1 MSDAQMTAEKATALR
16 KPFPKQSVGILPKPY
31 KKDSPKGQCG
41 ECGGYH
47 GLPAVH
53 LDFVGHA
60 AVTDRLLTVDPH
72 WTWDFAEVDPATGL
86 PSLRHSIDPD
96 HNLWIRLTICGVT
109 RIGVGDGSSMKERI
123 GDAIRN
129 AAMRFGVALD
139 LWAKENLV
147 EFAQAARQPADPIDG
162 MGSRVTPPPAAPPAS
177 PVNHDAQPSYD
188 PGSGQPMLPPDAPME
203 EKTRKQMFAE
213 LGKVTKDED
222 EQRRGIGNII
232 GREITSRKDLTEAEG
247 RQVIDKLKQRRAHA
261 AQQKASA

>member
-1 MSDAQMTAEKATALR
+1 MTEMTAESATALR
-16 KPFPKQSVGILPKPY
+16 KPFPKQSVGVLPKPY
-31 KKDSPKGQCG
+31 KKDSPKGQCN

-72 WTWDFAEVDPATGL
+72 WTWDFAEVDPATGF
-86 PSLRHSIDPD
+86 PSLRHSVDPD

-147 EFAQAARQPADPIDG
+147 EFAQAVRHPTPDEEAVKADLDTAPE
-162 MGSRVTPPPAAPPAS
+162 PPPQFDYGAHPVAADAEPAMEDKTRRRMFALFGDLEI
-177 PVNHDAQPSYD
+177 P
-188 PGSGQPMLPPDAPME
+188 E
-203 EKTRKQMFAE
+203 EKQLPGINAIT
-213 LGKVTKDED
+213 GKAYE
-222 EQRRGIGNII
+222 
-232 GREITSRKDLTEAEG
+232 SRKHLTEADARKVVRHLDQRK
-247 RQVIDKLKQRRAHA
+247 RQSMSKETADA
-261 AQQKASA
+261 